1 MIVEGAGRVG
11 PDMFSFGFQRTIGP
25 GANHIACE
33 GQTRVRMILKRCQ
46 IHSLT
51 GGHCWWRCQAGG
63 GRSDEEKDHIALF

>member
-51 GGHCWWRCQAGG
+51 GGHFVGSVVRREVGG
-63 GRSDEEKDHIALF
+63 V